1 MPVHNRLYLD
11 ASQRLRPPSLIGGWL
26 VPEARLLE
34 RHESRVAAPPPQ
46 AYEAALQVRLAEM
59 PIVRVLL
66 WLRGIPHSKEMTLRQ
81 FFSTPPFLIL
91 EEVPGQ
97 EIVIGLAGRPG
108 GLGALLS
115 NPEEVRSFRQPGGMK
130 VIANFRVDAEEK
142 GALISTETWVATFGP
157 LARWLFRAY
166 WLVVGPFSALIRR
179 EFLRAARKRAS
190 GKP

>member
-1 MPVHNRLYLD
+1 MTKH
-11 ASQRLRPPSLIGGWL
+11 RPRSLIDGWL

-34 RHESRVAAPPPQ
+34 RHESRVAAAPPQ
-46 AYEAALQVRLAEM
+46 VYKATQQVRLAEM
-59 PIVRVLL
+59 PIVRVLF

-97 EIVIGLAGRPG
+97 EIVIGVAGRPG

-115 NPEEVRSFRQPGGMK
+115 NPEEFRSFRQPGGMK
-130 VIANFRVDAEEK
+130 AIANFRVDAQAK
-142 GALISTETWVATFGP
+142 GSLISTETWVATFGP

-166 WLVVGPFSALIRR
+166 WLAVGPFSALIRR

-190 GKP
+190 KKP